1 MDQQQILNA
10 LATAFKTV
18 STPSAYHPT
27 GPGGLFAQPGL
38 DRAVFTAMQ
47 LPVQGLIAQLPVM
60 ETRYANPN
68 YALFTGQT
76 ANSGDDP
83 TGPCDDPK
91 TVGTR
96 KICTTMLP
104 LGKQRLQTQSID
116 ITEVGLYTNRGEFDD
131 LQIFG
136 GLDPTSGVAPG
147 LPIGPMQTAIT
158 RDATAKLY
166 ALAVGWTY
174 EFSRELYTGDPSN
187 NDGDR
192 EYFYG
197 LDTLVNTGYRD
208 VFTGVACPRADSYV
222 VDMDNLVVN
231 SNGTTYVKRVSNMY
245 RYLQD
250 TARKAGLPNTSWRFV
265 MHPNLFYEL
274 SEVWPCAYHTTGCEG
289 IATTTN
295 DTTQFIDARDNTQAR
310 DEMRGDMIAMTGQ
323 FLMIDGQR
331 VPVILDDT
339 VTEEAS
345 AGVFSSPIYLLPF
358 TTLGRMPVLYM
369 EYFSFAGQPIDT
381 AEMFSPGGSYQ
392 VVDGGRFL
400 LHKKPPLNNCLQIT
414 AQARTRLVLRTP
426 HLAGRLDNVAYTTV
440 SGGHF
445 PDWEPGDTYYT
456 DGGKLLTTPQ
466 SYYSPTS

>member
-1 MDQQQILNA
+1 MDQQQFINA
-10 LATAFKTV
+10 LATAMKTV

-47 LPVQGLIAQLPVM
+47 LPHEGLIKQIPAMQ
-60 ETRYANPN
+60 TRYANPN
-68 YALFTGQT
+68 YAIFTGQT

-83 TGPCDDPK
+83 DGPCDDPK
-91 TVGTR
+91 TVGPQ

-104 LGKQRLQTQSID
+104 LGKQRLQTDSID
-116 ITEVGLYTNRGEFDD
+116 ITEVGLYTNPGETEN

-136 GLDPTSGVAPG
+136 GIDPTAGAAPS
-147 LPIGPMQTAIT
+147 LPLGPLQTAIT
-158 RDATAKLY
+158 NDATAKLF
-166 ALAVGWTY
+166 ALAAGWVY

-187 NDGDR
+187 NSGDR

-208 VFTGVACPRADSYV
+208 AITGVACSRADSYV
-222 VDMDNLVVN
+222 VDMDSLVVN
-231 SNGTTYVKRVSNMY
+231 SNGTTYVKRISNMY
-245 RYLQD
+245 RWLQNV
-250 TARKAGLPNTSWRFV
+250 ARMAGLPGTSWKFV
-265 MHPNLFYEL
+265 MRPELFYEV

-289 IATTTN
+289 VATTAN
-295 DTTQFIDARDNTQAR
+295 DTTQFIDARDNTRMR
-310 DEMRGDMIAMTGQ
+310 DEMRGDMNAMTGQ
-323 FLMIDGQR
+323 FLMIDGYR

-339 VTEEAS
+339 ITETAS

-358 TTLGRMPVLYM
+358 TVLGRIPVLYM
-369 EYFSFAGQPIDT
+369 EYFSYTGQPIDT

-400 LHKKPPLNNCLQIT
+400 LHKKPPNNNCIQIT

-426 HLAGRLDNVAYTTV
+426 YLAGRLDNVAYTTV

-445 PDWEPGDTYYT
+445 PEWEHDDAYYT